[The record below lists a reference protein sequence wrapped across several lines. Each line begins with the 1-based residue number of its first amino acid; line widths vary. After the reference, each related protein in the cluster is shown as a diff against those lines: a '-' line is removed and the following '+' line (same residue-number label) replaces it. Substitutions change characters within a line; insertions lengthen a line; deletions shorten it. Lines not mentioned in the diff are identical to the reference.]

1 MTYASYDDL
10 VTRFGETKL
19 TQLTDRAVPP
29 ARVPDRGVIEA
40 ALADATET
48 IDGYAAGRYLTPL
61 SPVPAPVR
69 RWCADMAFYYLH
81 AGTSGKISEDARK
94 MFEDALAGLKD
105 MAKGVIVF
113 QAEGV
118 PAANI
123 PGGGSVKLDVPG
135 RIFTPESLKG
145 F

>member
-19 TQLTDRAVPP
+19 TQLTDRATPL

-61 SPVPAPVR
+61 SPVPAPVL

-81 AGTSGKISEDARK
+81 TGTGKVPDDVRK
-94 MFEDALAGLKD
+94 MFEDALA
-105 MAKGVIVF
+105 MSKGVIVF
-113 QAEGV
+113 RAEGV
-118 PAANI
+118 PAANV
-123 PGGGSVKLDVPG
+123 PGGGSIKLDAPA

>member
-19 TQLTDRAVPP
+19 TQLTDRATPL

-61 SPVPAPVR
+61 SPVPAPVL

-81 AGTSGKISEDARK
+81 TGTGKVPDDVRK

-105 MAKGVIVF
+105 MSKGVIVF
-113 QAEGV
+113 RAEGV
-118 PAANI
+118 PAANV
-123 PGGGSVKLDVPG
+123 PGGGSIKLDAPARV
-135 RIFTPESLKG
+135 FTPESLKG

>member
-1 MTYASYDDL
+1 MTYATYDDL
-10 VTRFGETKL
+10 VTRFGEMKL
-19 TQLTDRAVPP
+19 TQLTDRATPP
-29 ARVPDRGVIEA
+29 ARCPDKGVIEA

-61 SPVPAPVR
+61 SPVPAPVC
-69 RWCADMAFYYLH
+69 RWCADIAFYYLH
-81 AGTSGKISEDARK
+81 TGTGKVPDDVRK

-118 PAANI
+118 LAVNV
-123 PGGGSVKLDVPG
+123 PGGGSIKLDVPG
-135 RIFTPESLKG
+135 RIFTPDTLKG

>member
-19 TQLTDRAVPP
+19 TQLTDRATPL

-61 SPVPAPVR
+61 SPVPAPVL
-69 RWCADMAFYYLH
+69 RWCADMAVDCRH
-81 AGTSGKISEDARK
+81 TGTCPPPT
-94 MFEDALAGLKD
+94 F
-105 MAKGVIVF
+105 
-113 QAEGV
+113 
-118 PAANI
+118 PAAEASNWTLR
-123 PGGGSVKLDVPG
+123 PGYSRRKASRGFEHDQRQGHKRDDHAVPF
-135 RIFTPESLKG
+135 RRA
-145 F
+145 